1 MLFAS
6 SPLAEVKRSKIL
18 AGERSSNISSV
29 MRERVGERVCCRQ
42 GDFDGDRGRIRSEVG
57 EKRRAGGA
65 SRMLNA
71 DMSRLCFA
79 IMMDGCCIAGWGFA
93 KSCNLDED
101 GRSSINS
108 SHCAVSVV
116 VLWCPVVVGFRVRRC
131 CARGENRD
139 GFLWPSVF
147 DLGMGIY

>member
-6 SPLAEVKRSKIL
+6 SPLAEVNRSRIL

-29 MRERVGERVCCRQ
+29 MRERVGERECRQ

-79 IMMDGCCIAGWGFA
+79 IIVDGCFIADSG
-93 KSCNLDED
+93 L
-101 GRSSINS
+101 
-108 SHCAVSVV
+108 
-116 VLWCPVVVGFRVRRC
+116 
-131 CARGENRD
+131 
-139 GFLWPSVF
+139 
-147 DLGMGIY
+147 LGHVTSRKTGDPA